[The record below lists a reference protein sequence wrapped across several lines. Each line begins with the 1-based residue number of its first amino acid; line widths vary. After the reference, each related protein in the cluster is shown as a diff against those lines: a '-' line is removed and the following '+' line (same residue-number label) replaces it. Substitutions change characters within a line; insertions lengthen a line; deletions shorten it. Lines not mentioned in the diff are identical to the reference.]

1 MSRSPPSLLGGG
13 GSEGEDGEEAVSL
26 GSRRNGDTSLSR
38 PRPADVVWPE
48 HFVEAVAAHV
58 AVDAASSDGPL
69 AAAPAVVAV
78 LVTVV
83 GGVWWHSVLS
93 TLASYCASP
102 RPIPIA
108 ATLFTYVKPQKET
121 KTKAQPLGRA
131 AEGDAAAL
139 NIRACLLSRI

>member
-1 MSRSPPSLLGGG
+1 MPMSRSPPSLLGGG

-78 LVTVV
+78 FQRCN
-83 GGVWWHSVLS
+83 HE
-93 TLASYCASP
+93 
-102 RPIPIA
+102 
-108 ATLFTYVKPQKET
+108 K
-121 KTKAQPLGRA
+121 
-131 AEGDAAAL
+131 
-139 NIRACLLSRI
+139 